1 MRRYSNRIASNFI
14 IIYIKKFNYPHIEY
28 FPRKIIAQIKI
39 LAAIVQELGTFLR
52 LTHRLEIHE
61 LHPSKT
67 IESVYAFIENIE
79 NIGEE
84 GKKKKK
90 KNPIKRFVDTMKR
103 YHFFLIPFL
112 YKNSHLHKNVHGLL
126 VYHSRYHDDRPIF
139 TRKKT
144 GSKDNINCPSRKNWN
159 LPNLRKMS
167 GGEGW
172 WNRKWIHETNET
184 GIDRYPWLTFT
195 NARAIIAPLKYAAH
209 ASMIVELSVLG
220 IIVAL
225 IVPFRRRCRIP
236 GTRRRCTSMTRV
248 RGMLMTRM
256 TRRVFTL
263 EVIELSPTELRPG
276 PIGVPCNWVE
286 IRPAFNINTSQKR
299 GNENHQR
306 WVWWVDISFEAKDD
320 EERNDH
326 STYSPKL
333 RSFAILLKIL
343 ISKMRVSIRVCLEGL
358 REKMKVLVRA
368 KLSCMIF

>member
-1 MRRYSNRIASNFI
+1 MFRR
-14 IIYIKKFNYPHIEY
+14 HDE
-28 FPRKIIAQIKI
+28 
-39 LAAIVQELGTFLR
+39 T
-52 LTHRLEIHE
+52 
-61 LHPSKT
+61 
-67 IESVYAFIENIE
+67 
-79 NIGEE
+79 
-84 GKKKKK
+84 
-90 KNPIKRFVDTMKR
+90 
-103 YHFFLIPFL
+103 YHFFL
-112 YKNSHLHKNVHGLL
+112 NSVYIKIHICINIHDPLA
-126 VYHSRYHDDRPIF
+126 YHSRYHDDTPLPLP
-139 TRKKT
+139 KKT
-144 GSKDNINCPSRKNWN
+144 GSKDDINCRKNWN
-159 LPNLRKMS
+159 LANLRKMS

-286 IRPAFNINTSQKR
+286 IRPAFNINTPRKR
-299 GNENHQR
+299 ENHQR
-306 WVWWVDISFEAKDD
+306 WFVWGRRRGWG
-320 EERNDH
+320 R
-326 STYSPKL
+326 
-333 RSFAILLKIL
+333 
-343 ISKMRVSIRVCLEGL
+343 
-358 REKMKVLVRA
+358 
-368 KLSCMIF
+368 

>member
-1 MRRYSNRIASNFI
+1 MSTIPVTTTI
-14 IIYIKKFNYPHIEY
+14 DP
-28 FPRKIIAQIKI
+28 FPLERK
-39 LAAIVQELGTFLR
+39 R
-52 LTHRLEIHE
+52 DR
-61 LHPSKT
+61 KT
-67 IESVYAFIENIE
+67 ILITRVER
-79 NIGEE
+79 IGTCLTYERWVAE
-84 GKKKKK
+84 KDGGTVSE
-90 KNPIKRFVDTMKR
+90 FMKR
-103 YHFFLIPFL
+103 T
-112 YKNSHLHKNVHGLL
+112 K
-126 VYHSRYHDDRPIF
+126 R
-139 TRKKT
+139 
-144 GSKDNINCPSRKNWN
+144 GS
-159 LPNLRKMS
+159 
-167 GGEGW
+167 
-172 WNRKWIHETNET
+172 
-184 GIDRYPWLTFT
+184 IDPWLTFT

-333 RSFAILLKIL
+333 RSFAVLLKIL
-343 ISKMRVSIRVCLEGL
+343 ISKMRVSIRVCSEGL
-358 REKMKVLVRA
+358 REKIKVLVRA
-368 KLSCMIF
+368 KLSCIIF